1 MTKVFNSLGIDLIYL
16 LIQTFNFLLVFLI
29 LYKFLVKPLSK
40 IINEREEKISK
51 GLKLLSESEEI
62 IEKTK
67 KLRDN
72 IISNAEKER
81 IEILNKANEEKKRI
95 IEKIYEE
102 AERERKEI
110 LERIKQEEMIMEKM
124 IVEKMKNI
132 SFETFYEL
140 AKKIFHQKDLDQKFI
155 ESIIR
160 KYND

>member
-1 MTKVFNSLGIDLIYL
+1 MVKVFNSLGIDLIYL

-51 GLKLLSESEEI
+51 GLKLLSESGEI

-102 AERERKEI
+102 AERERKET

-132 SFETFYEL
+132 SFEIFYEL